1 MNAKLTLK
9 LNKDAIDHAKS
20 YAKKTNQ
27 SLSFLVEKYFT
38 LISEKNSSIP
48 DDISPIVQELS
59 GIINL
64 PDDFDCKGEYH
75 NYIQEKY
82 S

>member
-1 MNAKLTLK
+1 MNVKLILK
-9 LNKDAIDHAKS
+9 LNKNAIDRAKS

-38 LISEKNSSIP
+38 LISERYSSLP
-48 DDISPIVQELS
+48 DDISPTVQELS
-59 GIINL
+59 GIIKLEDNY
-64 PDDFDCKGEYH
+64 DYKKEYH
-75 NYIQEKY
+75 DYILEKY